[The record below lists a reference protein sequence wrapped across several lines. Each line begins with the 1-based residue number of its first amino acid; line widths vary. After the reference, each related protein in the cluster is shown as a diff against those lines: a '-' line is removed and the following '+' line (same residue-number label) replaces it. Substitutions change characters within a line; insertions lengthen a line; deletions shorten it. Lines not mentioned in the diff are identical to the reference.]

1 MAHESLTWL
10 NAEFTERVIQLAEVD
25 STIKVIDISVKPAT
39 NKGDNY
45 TSDIVRVV
53 AEFTRKQSKAN
64 VTEKK
69 SLLFKFEP
77 ILEGPRQDLIA
88 KSEIF
93 NTEIFMMTNT
103 LQKMNELLGTRVS
116 AQAYYV
122 KLERPL
128 CLIIEDLAPL
138 NFRMTNRQTGL
149 DKEHATLAIQ
159 GLARFHAA
167 SVALCEKDPKQ
178 KSLYWRGMINEDNRD
193 LISFFKIGAIGL
205 ANEVATWPGGKK
217 YADKIRKFAEKIFNE
232 ELKAM
237 KRKDDEFNVI
247 NHGDSWTNN
256 MMFRYDKNNKP
267 IEHIYV
273 DFQLC
278 LYCSP
283 AVDLHYIFNTSV
295 FEEIDENLS
304 TEALL
309 DEYLRTLT
317 ATMKRLNCKIQPPTL
332 KEIKKSMNDRLV
344 HALVS
349 SMNILPFALT
359 DKEDAKTIDD
369 VLKDQFKNP
378 GLKSPTFQKIMLIRL
393 KKFDEAG
400 LLD

>member
-1 MAHESLTWL
+1 MAHETVTWL
-10 NAEFTERVIQLAEVD
+10 NADFTERVIQLAEVD
-25 STIKVIDISVKPAT
+25 STIKVIDISAKPAT

-45 TSDIVRVV
+45 TSDMVRVV
-53 AEFTRKQSKAN
+53 AEFTRKRGKAK

-77 ILEGPRQDLIA
+77 ILEGPRQDLVN
-88 KSEIF
+88 KIF
-93 NTEIFMMTNT
+93 STEIFMMTKT
-103 LQKMNELLGTRVS
+103 LRKMSELLGSRVS

-128 CLIIEDLAPL
+128 CLIMEDLAPL
-138 NFRMTNRQTGL
+138 NFRMANRHTGL

-178 KSLYWRGMINEDNRD
+178 KSLYWRGMINEENTD
-193 LISFFKIGAIGL
+193 LITFFKAGAIGL
-205 ANEVATWPGGKK
+205 ADEVGTWPNGKK
-217 YADKIRKFAEKIFNE
+217 YADKIRKFADKIFDE
-232 ELKAM
+232 ELRAM

-256 MMFRYDKNNKP
+256 MMFRYDKNDKP
-267 IEHIYV
+267 VEHIYV

-283 AVDLHYIFNTSV
+283 AVDLHYLFNTSV

-309 DEYLRTLT
+309 EEYLRALT
-317 ATMKRLNCKIQPPTL
+317 ATMKRLNCKTQPPTL
-332 KEIKKSMNDRLV
+332 KEIKRSMSERLV

-359 DKEDAKTIDD
+359 DKKDAKTIDD
-369 VLKDQFKNP
+369 VLQDQFKNP
-378 GLKSPTFQKIMLIRL
+378 GLKSPTFQKIMSIRL